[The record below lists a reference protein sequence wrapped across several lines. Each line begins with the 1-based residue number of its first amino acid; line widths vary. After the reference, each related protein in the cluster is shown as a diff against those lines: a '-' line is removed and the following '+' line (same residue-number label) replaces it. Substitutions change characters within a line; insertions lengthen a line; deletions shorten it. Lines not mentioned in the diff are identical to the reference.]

1 MDTHT
6 ARAIDGGLNAPLDKR
21 QMGILCMAARSAYD
35 VQEKMGLLDDGEE
48 FDLWRH
54 REQLRVI
61 GVSSLRVARQRHY
74 RPMLSHWLD
83 LQGRPMQALA
93 SRQRGLLDADSQA
106 RAKLRQECI
115 EAGEWFGSSADA
127 RQYAAGFLR
136 HKRGVD
142 VDCAHAKDL
151 WHAIYIIRRRVCQ
164 LKRAA
169 QREATARG
177 RNVAAEVTE
186 RHEHTEHA
194 AMSMAAAKKF
204 FASISAPSVSSL
216 PAVEVSHVS

>member
-21 QMGILCMAARSAYD
+21 QMAVLCIAARAAFD
-35 VQEKMGLLDDGEE
+35 VQIKMGVLDAAFSLQPSD
-48 FDLWRH
+48 FSLWRH
-54 REQLRVI
+54 RAQLRII
-61 GVSSLRVARQRHY
+61 GLSSLRVARQRHY

-83 LQGRPMQALA
+83 LQCKPMQALA

-106 RAKLRQECI
+106 RAKLEAECI
-115 EAGEWFGSSADA
+115 EAGEWFGSGADA

-136 HKRGVD
+136 HKRHVD
-142 VDCAHAKDL
+142 VGEAHARDL

-169 QREATARG
+169 G
-177 RNVAAEVTE
+177 RDV
-186 RHEHTEHA
+186 R
-194 AMSMAAAKKF
+194 
-204 FASISAPSVSSL
+204 ASIPSVPSVPSVPSL
-216 PAVEVSHVS
+216 YPETAHAQ